1 MNKLSL
7 LTGILFIS
15 MSLAAQQKK
24 STSLLDLGIGIGSNQ
39 QIISGSW
46 VNYWGLR
53 KSQKFK
59 LGVGV
64 RLTSSFAIDKYYE
77 TADARLTS
85 GKTGPGVL
93 FAENIPANIDS
104 FFVGKSQINSLNL
117 SFNSEYQFSSKWS
130 AGFNID
136 LIGFSF
142 GTQKTGIYSHNGA
155 SSVVQAKPTAFNLL
169 LISDNDLGSLNSEL
183 FVRYKVDKK
192 WSVRAGTSFLFN
204 EYKTNTKVQVQ
215 NCIENDRFRHKSL
228 YGLIA
233 LSYHF

>member
-1 MNKLSL
+1 M
-7 LTGILFIS
+7 
-15 MSLAAQQKK
+15 
-24 STSLLDLGIGIGSNQ
+24 
-39 QIISGSW
+39 
-46 VNYWGLR
+46 
-53 KSQKFK
+53 
-59 LGVGV
+59 GVGV
-64 RLTSSFAIDKYYE
+64 RLTSSFATDKYYE

-93 FAENIPANIDS
+93 FAENIPPNIDS

-117 SFNSEYQFSSKWS
+117 SFNSEYQFSSIWS

-142 GTQKTGIYSHNGA
+142 GTQKTGIYSHYG
-155 SSVVQAKPTAFNLL
+155 SSSLVQAKPTAFNLL

-215 NCIENDRFRHKSL
+215 NGIENDRFRHKSL

>member
-7 LTGILFIS
+7 LIVVLFVSTGL
-15 MSLAAQQKK
+15 LAQQKR
-24 STSLLDLGIGIGSNQ
+24 TASLLDLGAGIGNNQ
-39 QIISGSW
+39 QLISASW
-46 VNYWGLR
+46 IHYWGIGKKRNL
-53 KSQKFK
+53 K
-59 LGVGV
+59 LGIGT
-64 RLTSSFAIDKYYE
+64 RFTSSLATDKFYE

-104 FFVGKSQINSLNL
+104 FFVGKPQINALNI

-130 AGFNID
+130 AGLNID

-155 SSVVQAKPTAFNLL
+155 NSLVQAKPTVFNLL

-183 FVRYKVDKK
+183 FIRYKLNKK
-192 WSVRAGTSFLFN
+192 WSIRAGTSFLFN

-215 NCIENDRFRHKSL
+215 NGIENDRFRHKSL

-233 LSYHF
+233 FSYHF